1 MLSVRCRRFSTAALT
16 MVVFSIIAG
25 CAIPVPERPI
35 SYIPQENVQPVKDA
49 DAIPVEVRVE
59 DLEGAPSALP
69 WSPRYLLTRPDLSFR
84 VKDPADTVKG
94 AAETELRARGFTIG
108 SGGALVTIQ
117 LVHFEAT
124 YEPDPF
130 GMVTTARANLSMRV
144 QVSPPTGKV
153 LYSRDVGGEGTPISG
168 VFMLHHPATHE
179 LQGSL
184 SDAFRRLFDDSAFT
198 AAILATRQAPPA
210 KPVNPGRIA
219 GAFATMSRR

>member
-1 MLSVRCRRFSTAALT
+1 MLSARSRRFSTVALT
-16 MVVFSIIAG
+16 MVVLSLIAG

-49 DAIPVEVRVE
+49 DAIPVEVRIE
-59 DLEGAPSALP
+59 DLEAAPSAIP
-69 WSPRYLLTRPDLSFR
+69 SSPRYLFTAPDLRFR
-84 VKDPADTVKG
+84 VKDPADTIKN
-94 AAETELRARGFTIG
+94 AAETELRARGFKTG
-108 SGGALVTIQ
+108 SGGALVRIQ

-130 GMVTTARANLSMRV
+130 GLVTTARANLSMRV
-144 QVSPPTGKV
+144 QVSPPAGKV
-153 LYSRDVGGEGTPISG
+153 LYSKDVGGEGTPVNG

-184 SDAFRRLFDDSAFT
+184 SDAFKRLFEDPAFT
-198 AAILATRQAPPA
+198 AAILATRQMPPA
-210 KPVNPGRIA
+210 KPVSPGRIA